1 MKTCLG
7 SAAIV
12 VSLFALIHAMP
23 AEAQERSLDD
33 LVQGAHFIFIGDV
46 VKLGSSNMSSVTPT
60 VRTAVVRV
68 AEVLTL
74 EPMFGGFRGREIT
87 VELLQPERLEQTLF
101 FTNIGVYGSSL
112 EAIEVAHQSAER
124 GADTIRRDIRAAE
137 ERNVDRAI
145 VQRIARAAVVAAG
158 KVTEVAPLQRS
169 MPQSEHDPLWAI
181 AFVTVGTYLKG
192 DGPNTLQVL
201 FPTSTDEV
209 WIDSPKFK
217 PGDDGVWILQRD
229 QQEKGFPKLRRPGL
243 TALDPLDFQPIAALP
258 HLRELLQQK

>member
-1 MKTCLG
+1 MKACLG
-7 SAAIV
+7 AAAIV
-12 VSLFALIHAMP
+12 VSLLALTHAAP
-23 AEAQERSLDD
+23 ADAQERSLDD

-46 VKLGSSNMSSVTPT
+46 VKLGSSTMPSVTPSAS
-60 VRTAVVRV
+60 TAVVRV

-87 VELLQPERLEQTLF
+87 VELLQPERLEKTLF
-101 FTNIGVYGSSL
+101 FTNIGVYGTSL
-112 EAIEVAHQSAER
+112 DAIEVAHQSAER
-124 GADTIRRDIRAAE
+124 GPDAIRRDIRAAE
-137 ERNVDRAI
+137 VRNVDRAI
-145 VQRIARAAVVAAG
+145 VQRIARAAIVAAG
-158 KVTEVAPLQRS
+158 TVTGVAPVQRG

-181 AFVTVGTYLKG
+181 AFIKVGTYLKG

-217 PGDDGVWILQRD
+217 RGDDGVWILQRD
-229 QQEKGFPKLRRPGL
+229 QQEKGFPKLRIPGL
-243 TALDPLDFQPIAALP
+243 TALDPLDFQPITALP